1 MVLYLGDNLIH
12 FQAGAT
18 KYTSKCRAPPP
29 PMLSVSAPVT
39 MRHIALLAALSAL
52 LLSHAAAGPLF
63 LPSSDSVKPAI
74 PSILKDHSSTKG
86 AGGHLPPRSP
96 KEKVTFAEFNDIVD
110 TCGETSSDIK
120 VTEYSSCLD
129 VPSEINGKVII
140 LESLKDT
147 KSSQSQGEETERL
160 LCQNTPD

>member
-1 MVLYLGDNLIH
+1 MQCNESTMISLSGLFVDLGDKYLNLVGGRSG
-12 FQAGAT
+12 QALG
-18 KYTSKCRAPPP
+18 RDPEQGG
-29 PMLSVSAPVT
+29 VVV
-39 MRHIALLAALSAL
+39 
-52 LLSHAAAGPLF
+52 
-63 LPSSDSVKPAI
+63 PSSDSVKPAI

-110 TCGETSSDIK
+110 NCGETSSDIK

>member
-1 MVLYLGDNLIH
+1 MQCNESTMISLSGLFVDLGDKYLNLVGGRSG
-12 FQAGAT
+12 QALG
-18 KYTSKCRAPPP
+18 RDPEQG
-29 PMLSVSAPVT
+29 SVVV
-39 MRHIALLAALSAL
+39 
-52 LLSHAAAGPLF
+52 
-63 LPSSDSVKPAI
+63 PSSDSVKPAI

-110 TCGETSSDIK
+110 NCGETSSDIK